1 MTAYVGNNLDVKW
14 IDASGTVTLN
24 GDQTLFDYAPS
35 IDLVDQTAGAD
46 TNKTYLTTLKDGKA
60 SLTAYLQAGTASGG
74 TLTFSRVYE
83 GAVGTI
89 VYSPEGTAATKPKYT
104 LPVIAM
110 GAAFSYPFAGNVE
123 AKVDFQQNGARTEG
137 TN

>member
-1 MTAYVGNNLDVKW
+1 MTAYTGSALDVKW
-14 IDASGTVTLN
+14 IDGSGTVTIS
-24 GDQTLFDYAPS
+24 GDQTILDYTPS

-74 TLTFSRVYE
+74 TLAFSRVYE

-89 VYSPEGTAATKPKYT
+89 IYSPEGTAATKPKYT